1 MIRLEIVRA
10 QQGIE
15 AGVAVRLDM
24 AEMQR
29 VLSPIQLRAMMHG
42 IGQIVRSLPK
52 SCAQRS
58 TTLPER

>member
-1 MIRLEIVRA
+1 MIRA

-29 VLSPIQLRAMMHG
+29 VLSPSQLRAMMYG
-42 IGQIVRSLPK
+42 IGLIVRELPEVR
-52 SCAQRS
+52 AQRS
-58 TTLPER
+58 ATLPER